1 MTVRARVFRVL
12 LPVLAAALAVPALAG
27 GPAVRVTRAR
37 VYLDRADVTYV
48 VRVEVPAGATTVRV
62 PGISR
67 RAERDSLR
75 VRARGVPAEIVS
87 AALVEEAREPED
99 TPAYREARA
108 EVERLEARA
117 ETLEHALTDLQMVR
131 GFLGRLDPS
140 DLAGK
145 DGTGLA
151 PQRLGATASFLAERL
166 AALREQREK
175 LRAEAREV
183 DRELAV
189 ARAKLE
195 ALGKEKPIRTLA
207 AAVDV
212 VARKAGA
219 LEVEAT
225 VTLRG
230 VSWRPAYRAIY
241 DPARGTVRLAG
252 EGVVRQD
259 TGLDWRGVELSFSTA
274 PASRGIEPPRLRP
287 PVLHVG
293 ETPPYRKAMGGR
305 AEVMAAPQP
314 AAPVEKTLEMDRT
327 ATRRTAR
334 ATRAAWNVVY
344 EVPGTVEVPADGKEH
359 RFLLWERD
367 LQVERT
373 WIVVPERSRAAWLVA
388 KGEVPSDLPLLA
400 GDARL
405 FLGDDYAGTT
415 RISALAPGAE
425 LTLPFGRDPRVEVDW
440 KARVPKGSTEGF
452 FGRKRQRVRAW
463 TARVTNHA
471 DETVRVRLLG
481 AVPVSSDERIVVTV
495 LEGTTAGYEK
505 DPDREG
511 ILRWEFELAPGASRE
526 VSLEY
531 AVRWPKDL
539 RVWPEP

>member
-1 MTVRARVFRVL
+1 MTIRARVSRVL
-12 LPVLAAALAVPALAG
+12 LPVLALGLAVPALAG
-27 GPAVRVTRAR
+27 EPVVRVARAR

-48 VRVEVPAGATTVRV
+48 TRVEVPAGTTTVRV
-62 PGISR
+62 PGISL

-87 AALVEEAREPED
+87 AALVDEAREPED
-99 TPAYREARA
+99 TPEYRAAKA

-117 ETLEHALTDLQMVR
+117 EELERALADLRLVR
-131 GFLGRLDPS
+131 GFLGNVDPS

-145 DGTGLA
+145 DGAGLA
-151 PQRLGATASFLAERL
+151 PERLGATASFLAKRL
-166 AALREQREK
+166 AALRAERGK
-175 LRAEAREV
+175 LLAEHREV
-183 DRELAV
+183 SRQLEV
-189 ARAKLE
+189 ARARLD

-207 AAVDV
+207 AAVDL
-212 VARKAGA
+212 VARKAGT
-219 LEVEAT
+219 LTIEAT

-230 VSWRPAYRAIY
+230 VSWRPAYRAVY
-241 DPARGTVRLAG
+241 DPAKGTVRLAG
-252 EGVVRQD
+252 EGLVRQD
-259 TGLDWRGVELSFSTA
+259 TGLDWSDVELSLSTA

-293 ETPPYRKAMGGR
+293 ETPTYRKGMR
-305 AEVMAAPQP
+305 EKTLMAAPQP
-314 AAPVEKTLEMDRT
+314 AAPAEEMAGMDRA

-344 EVPGTVEVPADGKEH
+344 EVPGKVDVPADGKDH

-367 LQVERT
+367 LSVTRT
-373 WIVVPERSRAAWLVA
+373 WIVVPEKSRAAWLVA
-388 KGEVPSDLPLLA
+388 KGKVPADLPLLA
-400 GDARL
+400 GSARL
-405 FLGDDYAGTT
+405 FLGEDYAGAT
-415 RISALAPGAE
+415 RIAALAPGAE

-440 KARVPKGSTEGF
+440 KARVPKGSSEGF
-452 FGRKRQRVRAW
+452 FGRKRQKVRAW
-463 TARVTNHA
+463 TAKVTNHA

-481 AVPVSSDERIVVTV
+481 AVPVSSDERIVVSV
-495 LEGTTAGYEK
+495 LDGTTPGYEK
-505 DPDREG
+505 DRDREG